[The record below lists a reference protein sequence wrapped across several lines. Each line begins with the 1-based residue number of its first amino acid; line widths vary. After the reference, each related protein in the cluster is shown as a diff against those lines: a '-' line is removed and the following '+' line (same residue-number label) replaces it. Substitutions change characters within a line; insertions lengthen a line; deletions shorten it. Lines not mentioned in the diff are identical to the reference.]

1 MKIIAVLNGK
11 PTSGKDTFAKCCGE
25 YVRTRHISS
34 VGLVKQMA
42 LKIGWDGAKD
52 DDGRLLLS
60 NLKKTLYQY
69 HDTIFKDLKCR
80 IMDWYASDDELL
92 FIDIRE
98 PDEIERAVKEFKAI
112 TVLVDR
118 DVPDVDSN
126 ASDMD
131 VLNYQYDYVVD
142 NNGTME
148 DLSNTAYTFVESLKN
163 I

>member
-25 YVRTRHISS
+25 CIKTRHISS
-34 VGLVKQMA
+34 VGLVKKMA
-42 LKIGWDGAKD
+42 LNIGWDGKKD
-52 DDGRLLLS
+52 EDGRLLLS
-60 NLKKTLYQY
+60 NLKQTLGQY
-69 HDTIFKDLKCR
+69 HDTIFKDLKER

-98 PDEIERAVKEFKAI
+98 PEEIERAVKEFGAI

-118 DVPDVDSN
+118 DVPDVSSN
-126 ASDMD
+126 DSDMFVFD
-131 VLNYQYDYVVD
+131 YSYDYIID
-142 NNGTME
+142 NNGTVE
-148 DLSNTAYTFVESLKN
+148 NLETIAKTFVNDLKN